1 MKLEQNDKNILFET
15 TELPDVFFTEY
26 LSMASGDFIKVYLYM
41 LFLSKYNRDIKITD
55 LSKTLALPFPV
66 IQEAFKFWEDTGI
79 IIKKNNS
86 YVLKSLQ
93 DVVLNKLYR
102 AKITSSPE
110 DIANNEKNQY
120 RAKAIE
126 SINSSFFQGVMS
138 PSWYHDIDFWFN
150 KYSFDEQVMISLF
163 QYCYSKSA
171 LHKKYVQAVADAWYQ
186 NKIKTYTDLDAYYQ
200 KQDKFVKIKKSIA
213 KKLGLNRDLTSFEEA
228 YIEKWIVDFEYDM
241 PIIEI
246 ALKKTTSKT
255 NPSFDYINKL
265 ISDWKDRNLKTPQEV
280 EQYLKDSKQK
290 EKNIKELEKKA
301 AFNSYEQRNYKD
313 LDSLYA
319 NVSNSN

>member
-1 MKLEQNDKNILFET
+1 MRLEQNDKNILFET
-15 TELPDVFFTEY
+15 TEIPDVFFTEY

-41 LFLSKYNRDIKITD
+41 LFLSKYNRDIKINE
-55 LSKTLALPFPV
+55 LSKILALPFPI
-66 IQEAFKFWEDTGI
+66 IQEAIKFWEDAGVI
-79 IIKKNNS
+79 IRKNNS
-86 YVLKSLQ
+86 YVLHSLQ
-93 DVVLNKLYR
+93 DAVLNKLYR

-110 DIANNEKNQY
+110 DIQNNEKNQY

-126 SINSSFFQGVMS
+126 SINASFFQGVMS

-150 KYSFDEQVMISLF
+150 KYGFDEQVMISLF

-171 LHKKYVQAVADAWYQ
+171 LHKKYVQAVAEAWYR

-200 KQDKFVKIKKSIA
+200 KQDKLVKIKKSIA

-265 ISDWKDRNLKTPQEV
+265 ISDWKERNLKSPQDI
-280 EQYLKDSKQK
+280 EQYLKVSKQK

-301 AFNSYEQRNYKD
+301 SFNSYEQRNYSD

-319 NVSNSN
+319 NVSSSN

>member
-150 KYSFDEQVMISLF
+150 KYGFDEQVMISLF